1 MKKSFT
7 ASVLVSTLL
16 LTGCTT
22 LTKETIG
29 SAMKEEANAN
39 YQLSDSLVVQHIK
52 YQSTKQYRSEKKAQ
66 FTREINDY
74 VEKEGYAEFGYNKE
88 GFNRRGY
95 NLNGFNQDGYDEYGY
110 NINGIKASGTDVNR
124 RPSTFKSPYDTFGFK
139 KNGMNEDG
147 YDRFGFDSDG
157 YNQDG
162 FNKLGESKIKGELSI
177 EDFNRRKWND
187 ISMKELLTF
196 DLLTTEYEKR
206 IRDHK
211 NLEKLYY
218 SESMHPFS
226 KESLEISFLHNS
238 LPVMLDELTNDIKME
253 SIGKLKIEHLN
264 NRDELIVFETED
276 GEKLNLINDEKLL
289 PQNFESRWQEISELK
304 EGSVILL
311 EDADG
316 FTEEFTLKKRQKL
329 TEIQQSYLDVAR
341 VAIQGSKGKWGE
353 AVIQLDFLLLK
364 GLDQMNDD
372 TQLTESMLAKIY
384 VENKEHWPKNYLTDT
399 NVKIEKYDAQQR
411 EQFIHEII
419 ETISFK

>member
-22 LTKETIG
+22 STKETIG
-29 SAMKEEANAN
+29 SAMKEKTNAN

-52 YQSTKQYRSEKKAQ
+52 YQSTNQYRSEKKAQ
-66 FTREINDY
+66 VTREIKEFVDQ
-74 VEKEGYAEFGYNKE
+74 EGYAEFGYNKE

-95 NLNGFNQDGYDEYGY
+95 NLNGFDHDGYDEYGY
-110 NINGIKASGTDVNR
+110 NINGIKASGTDVDR
-124 RPSTFKSPYDTFGFK
+124 RPSTFKAPYDTFGFK
-139 KNGMNEDG
+139 KNGMNEAG
-147 YDRFGFDSDG
+147 YDRYGFDSDG

-177 EDFNRRKWND
+177 DDYNRRKWND
-187 ISMKELLTF
+187 ISTKELLTF
-196 DLLTTEYEKR
+196 DLLTTESEKR

-211 NLEKLYY
+211 KLEKLYY

-226 KESLEISFLHNS
+226 KESLEINFLHNS
-238 LPVMLDELTNDIKME
+238 LPVMLDELTSEIKQDL
-253 SIGKLKIEHLN
+253 IGKLKIDHLN
-264 NRDELIVFETED
+264 NRDELFVFETED

-289 PQNFESRWQEISELK
+289 PQQYEASWPEISELK
-304 EGSVILL
+304 EGSTILL

-316 FTEEFTLKKRQKL
+316 FTEEYTFKKRQKL
-329 TEIQQSYLDVAR
+329 SEAQQSYLDVAR
-341 VAIQGSKGKWGE
+341 VAVKGSKGKWGE
-353 AVIQLDFLLLK
+353 ANIQLEFLLLK
-364 GLDQMNDD
+364 ALDQVDD
-372 TQLTESMLAKIY
+372 HTQLTESILAKIY

-399 NVKIEKYDAQQR
+399 NVKIEKYDAEQR

-419 ETISFK
+419 ETITVK